1 MNGKD
6 GIDLMRR
13 GPVRELFK
21 LFSAELFL
29 GPLEGD
35 SCAWMHICGATVD
48 EGVFVIAHQGDFWI
62 EVIDEL

>member
-6 GIDLMRR
+6 RIELMRG
-13 GPVRELFK
+13 GPVRELLK
-21 LFSAELFL
+21 LFSTELLL

-35 SCAWMHICGATVD
+35 SCARMHICGATVD

-62 EVIDEL
+62 EVVDEL